1 MKYSKKKI
9 KQGKP
14 SKQGKHGKHSKRVR
28 KIKASIKSLVK
39 NIKQKEIEVKRLNS
53 ELLRRNSRTNRNI
66 INNIQKM
73 ERARPKLSFKKRRK
87 MKKVLNQANIQY

>member
-1 MKYSKKKI
+1 MKYSKKK
-9 KQGKP
+9 
-14 SKQGKHGKHSKRVR
+14 SKHGKHGKRVH
-28 KIKASIKSLVK
+28 KIKATIKSLVR
-39 NIKQKEIEVKRLNS
+39 NIKQKEIEVKRLNN

-73 ERARPKLSFKKRRK
+73 ESARPKLSFKKRRK

>member
-1 MKYSKKKI
+1 MKYSKKKT
-9 KQGKP
+9 KH
-14 SKQGKHGKHSKRVR
+14 GKHGKQVHN
-28 KIKASIKSLVK
+28 IKASIKSLVK
-39 NIKQKEIEVKRLNS
+39 NIKQKEIEVKRLNN

-87 MKKVLNQANIQY
+87 MKRVFNQANIQY

>member
-1 MKYSKKKI
+1 MKYSKKK
-9 KQGKP
+9 
-14 SKQGKHGKHSKRVR
+14 SKHGKRVH
-28 KIKASIKSLVK
+28 KIKATIKSLVR
-39 NIKQKEIEVKRLNS
+39 NIKQKEIEVKRLNN

-73 ERARPKLSFKKRRK
+73 ESARPKLSFKKRRK

>member
-1 MKYSKKKI
+1 MKYSKKNI
-9 KQGKP
+9 KQGK
-14 SKQGKHGKHSKRVR
+14 QGKHSKHSKRVR
-28 KIKASIKSLVK
+28 KIKESIKSLVR
-39 NIKQKEIEVKRLNS
+39 NIKQKEIEVKRLNN

>member
-1 MKYSKKKI
+1 MKYSKKKT
-9 KQGKP
+9 
-14 SKQGKHGKHSKRVR
+14 KHGKHSKHCKHCKRVR
-28 KIKASIKSLVK
+28 KIKESIKSLVR
-39 NIKQKEIEVKRLNS
+39 NIKQKEIEVKRLNN

-66 INNIQKM
+66 INDIQKM

>member
-1 MKYSKKKI
+1 MKYSKKKT
-9 KQGKP
+9 KH
-14 SKQGKHGKHSKRVR
+14 GKHCKNCKHSKRVH
-28 KIKASIKSLVK
+28 KIKATIKSLVR
-39 NIKQKEIEVKRLNS
+39 NIKQKEIEVKRLNN

-66 INNIQKM
+66 INDIQKM

>member
-1 MKYSKKKI
+1 MKFSKKKI

-14 SKQGKHGKHSKRVR
+14 SKQVH
-28 KIKASIKSLVK
+28 KIKASIKSLVR
-39 NIKQKEIEVKRLNS
+39 NIKQKEIEVKRLNN

>member
-1 MKYSKKKI
+1 MKYSKRKTKH
-9 KQGKP
+9 
-14 SKQGKHGKHSKRVR
+14 GKHCKNCKHSKRVH
-28 KIKASIKSLVK
+28 KIKATIKSLVR
-39 NIKQKEIEVKRLNS
+39 NIKQKEIEVKRLNN

-66 INNIQKM
+66 INDIQKM

>member
-1 MKYSKKKI
+1 MTSVNKKTRRH
-9 KQGKP
+9 G
-14 SKQGKHGKHSKRVR
+14 KQGKHGKHSKRVR
-28 KIKASIKSLVK
+28 KIKESIKSLVR
-39 NIKQKEIEVKRLNS
+39 NIKQKEIEVKRLNN
-53 ELLRRNSRTNRNI
+53 ELLRRNSRTNQNI

>member
-1 MKYSKKKI
+1 MKYSKKKT
-9 KQGKP
+9 
-14 SKQGKHGKHSKRVR
+14 KHGKHCKHCKHSKQVH
-28 KIKASIKSLVK
+28 KVKAKIKSLVR
-39 NIKQKEIEVKRLNS
+39 NIKQKEIEVKRLNN

>member
-1 MKYSKKKI
+1 MKYSKKKT
-9 KQGKP
+9 KHGKP
-14 SKQGKHGKHSKRVR
+14 SKQGKQGKHGKRVH
-28 KIKASIKSLVK
+28 KIKATIKSLVR
-39 NIKQKEIEVKRLNS
+39 NIKQKEIEVKRLNN